1 MLSVVFYTTVVHIF
15 YNFSYNLE
23 IILFPGQ
30 NILPESVQEYLLSFK
45 QGFFLFSYVGLSC
58 NRCDDMTQDP
68 PE

>member
-30 NILPESVQEYLLSFK
+30 KILPERVQECLLSFK
-45 QGFFLFSYVGLSC
+45 QAFFPFSYVGLSC
-58 NRCDDMTQDP
+58 NRCDDMTQDF